1 MILGLIPA
9 RLDSKRLPEKPLA
22 LLDGM
27 PLIIHV
33 YERAKLSL
41 SCDEIIVCTD
51 SDKILNE
58 VKRHGG
64 KAVMTSKKHKNGTE
78 RISEVAKNFKPK
90 LVLDIQGDEPLLN
103 PNDIDVVVNYH
114 LDNSNFEI
122 IVPSH
127 PTNEKIENPNIVK
140 IVSND
145 KGEVVYFSRS
155 LIPNNFKA
163 KKVFFHRHLSI
174 VSFKPETL
182 QKFANLEPSNLE
194 KIEDVE
200 LLRALENKIRIGTLS
215 IKGNSFSVDTKDDL
229 AKAKK
234 IIKDD
239 PIRKLY

>member
-1 MILGLIPA
+1 M
-9 RLDSKRLPEKPLA
+9 S
-22 LLDGM
+22 
-27 PLIIHV
+27 H
-33 YERAKLSL
+33 
-41 SCDEIIVCTD
+41 
-51 SDKILNE
+51 
-58 VKRHGG
+58 
-64 KAVMTSKKHKNGTE
+64 
-78 RISEVAKNFKPK
+78 
-90 LVLDIQGDEPLLN
+90 LLN

-234 IIKDD
+234 LLKMIPSENYINKKKIFIFDLDGVLIDSKKNMKKSWSVVKKKFLLKKNFKDYEKF
-239 PIRKLY
+239 IGLKFLNILQNLRLVRI